1 MIEKK
6 SPSQILS
13 LGGTYTV
20 LPNKSIALMKNP
32 LTLGVWTYF
41 VSKPPRWGIN
51 QKNVCERFNISV
63 RQYYKII
70 KELKSIN
77 LCREYTKRDSR
88 KLLGKVV
95 VIVSSTDDW
104 SDAEKRLDDIG
115 KNGGYYLTFPANT
128 YRLGLESSEPVN
140 PSNINDSCELNGFVN
155 FTKRQTHNSCTLRF
169 VTTHNCDTSQNA
181 KHSNNRDKEI
191 KENNKASSN
200 SGFSQERQ
208 IDTNSKNTLLAAADF
223 SIGHD
228 LTANQRQYITSQLNT
243 LAMDSHNAKDG
254 LFSGMGLQEVSEL
267 VGKAILD
274 TNQFKRCKTFEHKLH
289 SILGEITKGN
299 FNRIVADVC
308 SAGNAEKTSSS
319 RVHNITP
326 AQKLQDTIRR
336 LQNECACQQQALT
349 GPMAQY
355 PDFVSATKA
364 CIAKLNEDIA
374 AKESELKAL
383 LNTDSQVE
391 DRGADILPLPPLDSA
406 PHLSAAKSA
415 QGVRS

>member
-1 MIEKK
+1 M
-6 SPSQILS
+6 SQ
-13 LGGTYTV
+13 
-20 LPNKSIALMKNP
+20 K
-32 LTLGVWTYF
+32 GV
-41 VSKPPRWGIN
+41 
-51 QKNVCERFNISV
+51 QD
-63 RQYYKII
+63 Q
-70 KELKSIN
+70 
-77 LCREYTKRDSR
+77 
-88 KLLGKVV
+88 
-95 VIVSSTDDW
+95 
-104 SDAEKRLDDIG
+104 
-115 KNGGYYLTFPANT
+115 
-128 YRLGLESSEPVN
+128 
-140 PSNINDSCELNGFVN
+140 
-155 FTKRQTHNSCTLRF
+155 F
-169 VTTHNCDTSQNA
+169 VTTHDCDTSQNA

-191 KENNKASSN
+191 KENNKASSSN
-200 SGFSQERQ
+200 EGFSQEQQ
-208 IDTNSKNTLLAAADF
+208 IDTNGRITLLAAADF
-223 SIGHD
+223 VIGND

-243 LAMDSHNAKDG
+243 LAMDSHYAKDG
-254 LFSGMGLQEVSEL
+254 LFSGMSLQEASEII
-267 VGKAILD
+267 GKVILD

-391 DRGADILPLPPLDSA
+391 GRGADILPLPPLDSA
-406 PHLSAAKSA
+406 PYLSASQAA
-415 QGVRS
+415 QGMQS